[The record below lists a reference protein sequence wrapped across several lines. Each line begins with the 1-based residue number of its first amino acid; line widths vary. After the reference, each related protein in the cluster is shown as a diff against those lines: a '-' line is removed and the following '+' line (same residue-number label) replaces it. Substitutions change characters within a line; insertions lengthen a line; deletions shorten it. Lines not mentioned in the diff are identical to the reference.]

1 VSLRELEKRLQKE
14 PGNLGLKVQVA
25 TLLREAGRNAEAVAL
40 YFQVAIAYRDGGRK
54 QQAIAVCRSILEL
67 APHDDA
73 SRVLLA
79 ELTTPPV
86 PVRAPTPEPVAPPAP
101 RLTPDMKSEPAPPP
115 SRPAQLKIPTP
126 VPRAPVVPPEAK
138 TPSPEPKR
146 RSSLDETPLPKPVPY
161 HVIDPTT
168 GQQRL
173 SPSALIDADP
183 TRPDAAQKTRED
195 VAAELDTRPV
205 RKLDSSEVR
214 KISQPIPT
222 VEYPR
227 VDFDDDSRTPVRDSD
242 EITRP
247 QNKLPEKD

>member
-25 TLLREAGRNAEAVAL
+25 GLLREAGRNAEAVEL
-40 YFQVAIAYRDGGRK
+40 YRQVAIAYRDGGRK
-54 QQAIAVCRSILEL
+54 QQAIAVCKSILEL
-67 APHDDA
+67 APHDAA
-73 SRVLLA
+73 SLGLLA
-79 ELTTPPV
+79 ELTTPPA
-86 PVRAPTPEPVAPPAP
+86 PVRSPTEPAP
-101 RLTPDMKSEPAPPP
+101 RLTPDLPADPVP
-115 SRPAQLKIPTP
+115 SRPAQMKIPTP
-126 VPRAPVVPPEAK
+126 VPRPPVVPPEAN
-138 TPSPEPKR
+138 TPPPEPKR

-161 HVIDPTT
+161 HVVDPTS

-173 SPSALIDADP
+173 SPSALIDAEP

-205 RKLDSSEVR
+205 RKLDSSEIR

-247 QNKLPEKD
+247 HDKLPEKD